1 MDTNEERMAVAH
13 RYTDVHHVLKRR
25 HLGLDRVDRTVGDLG
40 VPADER
46 RHFVEGILGLVEPVT
61 SIRIERREQS
71 MSANESRADTQPC

>member
-1 MDTNEERMAVAH
+1 MDRAH

-25 HLGLDRVDRTVGDLG
+25 HLGLNRVDRTVGDLG

-61 SIRIERREQS
+61 SGLQ
-71 MSANESRADTQPC
+71 